1 MKKVNLTLDKLIGE
15 MKNIIHNN
23 DRYCF
28 SDSLIDIQKIVKEST
43 LGSFYIYWGVR
54 RNGTEISELLSSILE
69 WTKKSRDYL
78 GYYKISFDFNTKLY
92 SIELIDKVDE

>member
-15 MKNIIHNN
+15 MKDIIHNN

-28 SDSLIDIQKIVKEST
+28 SDSLVDIQKIIRESI

-54 RNGTEISELLSSILE
+54 RNGTKITELLSSIIE
-69 WTKKSRDYL
+69 FSKESSDYL
-78 GYYKISFDFNTKLY
+78 GYYKISFDFDTKLY